1 MPTYKIA
8 RPVTNRE
15 NQIIGFVKD
24 QGIWFADLPEF
35 LSMGLGSRTNL
46 MMVDGADTF
55 LDFIGQG
62 QHRVT
67 LTVSTQAFKGYLTKM
82 VKSGNG
88 LNPELL
94 KKIGH
99 APVDYGAYY
108 SVTEFN
114 SNPYKHQL
122 WLCPVAEYVF
132 GCYPEEIFASVHSS
146 SKK

>member
-8 RPVTNRE
+8 RPVADKNT
-15 NQIIGFVKD
+15 QIISFVKD
-24 QGIWFADLPEF
+24 QGIWYADLPEF
-35 LSMGLGSRTNL
+35 LSLGLGTRANL

-55 LDFIGQG
+55 LDLIGRG

-67 LTVSTQAFKGYLTKM
+67 LKVSTNAFKDHQTRM
-82 VKSGNG
+82 VKAGNG

-108 SVTEFN
+108 SVTELN
-114 SNPYKHQL
+114 SKPYQHQL

-132 GCYPEEIFASVHSS
+132 DCYPEEIFASVCQTDN
-146 SKK
+146 K

>member
-8 RPVTNRE
+8 RPVADRKK
-15 NQIIGFVKD
+15 QIISFVKD
-24 QGIWFADLPEF
+24 KGIWYADLPEF
-35 LSMGLGSRTNL
+35 LSMGLGTQTNL

-55 LDFIGQG
+55 LDLIGQG
-62 QHRVT
+62 KRRVR
-67 LTVSTQAFKGYLTKM
+67 LTVSTQSFNGYQTRM
-82 VKSGNG
+82 VKAGNG

-94 KKIGH
+94 KKVGH

-108 SVTEFN
+108 SVTELH

-132 GCYPEEIFASVHSS
+132 GCYPQEIFASVCSPS
-146 SKK
+146 LN